1 MAVLANLA
9 LLFAAI
15 FAVCCALLA
24 AFIGSLL
31 YMVVLHHRLK
41 AQGLSRERALL
52 ATPLPADAELPHVV
66 VQIPSFNEGS
76 VLRRGV
82 EAAARLDWPRDKLHI
97 QVLDDS
103 TDETAELAR
112 TVVAELRAQ
121 GLDVV
126 ALQRTDRS
134 GYKGGA
140 LHEAMQKTPHDYF
153 AIFDVDY
160 VPPADFLRTCMRPFF
175 ANPNWAFVQAR
186 FDFLNPHENAL
197 TEMQMVTLDAHLG
210 IEQATRCWA
219 GHPLPFNGT
228 CGIWQRAA
236 IEAGGGWKGDTVTED
251 LDLTYRGWVKGWRA
265 LFLTSVAVPG
275 ELPADTAT
283 WLRQQQRWQDGFRH
297 VSLRMVPAILRSRD
311 ITPSAKAAALLHLCM
326 SLNQPVLLVG
336 VVSRPAGGAPG
347 AFSGAAAPDA
357 LPGDPGLGAGLRH
370 DLPARRPQFHPR
382 RGNVAAAFCRGA
394 AALRRRPG
402 RHAGAFPRRPCPQGD
417 GPAQARRLR
426 PHAQAGGLNAH
437 RHPLSCSSPPWG
449 RGWVRG

>member
-15 FAVCCALLA
+15 FVVCCGLLA
-24 AFIGSLL
+24 AFVGSLL

-41 AQGLSRERALL
+41 KSGLGREQRLL
-52 ATPLPADAELPHVV
+52 ATALPTDAELPHVV
-66 VQIPSFNEGS
+66 VQIPSFNEGP

-126 ALQRTDRS
+126 TLQRTDRS
-134 GYKGGA
+134 GFKGGA
-140 LHEAMQKTPHDYF
+140 LHEAMQKTPYDYF

-160 VPPADFLRTCMRPFF
+160 VPPTDFLRTCMRPFF

-275 ELPADTAT
+275 ELPADTKT

-297 VSLRMVPAILRSRD
+297 VSLRMFPAILGSRD

-336 VVSRPAGGAPG
+336 VVSGLLAALLAPALVPLLLTLFLMTLAWVLFCATTFLRAGHNFIRGGEMSPLRFTVVLLRFVGGQVAMLVRSLGVNARKAMNRPKPVV
-347 AFSGAAAPDA
+347 FDRTPK
-357 LPGDPGLGAGLRH
+357 
-370 DLPARRPQFHPR
+370 
-382 RGNVAAAFCRGA
+382 RGA
-394 AALRRRPG
+394 
-402 RHAGAFPRRPCPQGD
+402 
-417 GPAQARRLR
+417 
-426 PHAQAGGLNAH
+426 
-437 RHPLSCSSPPWG
+437 
-449 RGWVRG
+449 

>member
-1 MAVLANLA
+1 MAVLAALA
-9 LLFAAI
+9 LLFGAI
-15 FAVCCALLA
+15 FAVCCVLLA

-31 YMVVLHHRLK
+31 YMVVLHHHLK
-41 AQGLSRERALL
+41 KSGLRREQMLL
-52 ATPLPADAELPHVV
+52 TTPLPPDSQLPHVV
-66 VQIPSFNEGS
+66 VQIPSFNEGP

-121 GLDVV
+121 DLDVV
-126 ALQRTDRS
+126 ALQRTDRN
-134 GYKGGA
+134 GFKGGA
-140 LHEAMQKTPHDYF
+140 LHEAMQNTPYDYF

-160 VPPADFLRTCMRPFF
+160 VPPTDFLRVCMRPFF
-175 ANPNWAFVQAR
+175 AEPHTAFVQAR

-275 ELPADTAT
+275 ELPADAKT

-297 VSLRMVPAILRSRD
+297 VSLRMFPAILGSRD

-336 VVSRPAGGAPG
+336 VVSGLLAALLAPSLVPLLLALFLLTLAWVLFCATTFLRAGHNFIRGGEMSPLRFAVVLLRFAGGQVAML
-347 AFSGAAAPDA
+347 ARS
-357 LPGDPGLGAGLRH
+357 LGVY
-370 DLPARRPQFHPR
+370 ARKAMDRPKPVVFDRTPK
-382 RGNVAAAFCRGA
+382 RGA
-394 AALRRRPG
+394 
-402 RHAGAFPRRPCPQGD
+402 
-417 GPAQARRLR
+417 
-426 PHAQAGGLNAH
+426 
-437 RHPLSCSSPPWG
+437 
-449 RGWVRG
+449 

>member
-1 MAVLANLA
+1 MSVLAILLA
-9 LLFAAI
+9 AVFAA
-15 FAVCCALLA
+15 CCVLLA
-24 AFIGSLL
+24 AFVGSLL

-41 AQGLSRERALL
+41 PQGLARERALL
-52 ATPLPADAELPHVV
+52 ATPLPPDAELPHVV
-66 VQIPSFNEGS
+66 VQIPSFNEGG

-112 TVVAELRAQ
+112 TVVAELQAQ
-121 GLDVV
+121 GHDIV
-126 ALQRTDRS
+126 ALQRTDRT
-134 GYKGGA
+134 GFKGGA

-160 VPPADFLRTCMRPFF
+160 VPRADFLRLCMRPFF
-175 ANPNWAFVQAR
+175 ANPDWAFVQAR

-210 IEQATRCWA
+210 IEQAARCWA

-228 CGIWQRAA
+228 CGIWQRRA

-265 LFLTSVAVPG
+265 LFLTGVAVPG
-275 ELPADTAT
+275 ELPADAQT

-311 ITPSAKAAALLHLCM
+311 ITPAAKGAALLHLCM
-326 SLNQPVLLVG
+326 SLNQPVLLTGLVAGLLAALLAPSLIPLLLTLFLVTLAWVLFSATTFLRVG
-336 VVSRPAGGAPG
+336 HNFIRGGA
-347 AFSGAAAPDA
+347 
-357 LPGDPGLGAGLRH
+357 L
-370 DLPARRPQFHPR
+370 
-382 RGNVAAAFCRGA
+382 
-394 AALRRRPG
+394 
-402 RHAGAFPRRPCPQGD
+402 
-417 GPAQARRLR
+417 
-426 PHAQAGGLNAH
+426 
-437 RHPLSCSSPPWG
+437 SPPRFALVLLRFVG
-449 RGWVRG
+449 GQVAMLARSLSVHLRKALDRPKPVIFDRTPKRGM

>member
-1 MAVLANLA
+1 M
-9 LLFAAI
+9 
-15 FAVCCALLA
+15 
-24 AFIGSLL
+24 
-31 YMVVLHHRLK
+31 
-41 AQGLSRERALL
+41 
-52 ATPLPADAELPHVV
+52 
-66 VQIPSFNEGS
+66 
-76 VLRRGV
+76 LRRGV

-112 TVVAELRAQ
+112 TVVAELKAQ
-121 GLDVV
+121 GFDVV

-134 GYKGGA
+134 GFKGGA
-140 LHEAMQKTPHDYF
+140 LHEAMQQTPHDYF

-160 VPPADFLRTCMRPFF
+160 VPPPDFLRTCMRPFF
-175 ANPNWAFVQAR
+175 AKLDGRRPNWAFVQAR

-265 LFLTSVAVPG
+265 LFLTSVPVPG
-275 ELPADTAT
+275 ELPADTKT

-297 VSLRMVPAILRSRD
+297 VSLRMFPAILRSRD
-311 ITPSAKAAALLHLCM
+311 ITPSAKARGAAASLHVAEPAGAAGRRRL
-326 SLNQPVLLVG
+326 G
-336 VVSRPAGGAPG
+336 PAGGLAG
-347 AFSGAAAPDA
+347 AVAGAAAADA
-357 LPGDPGLGAGLRH
+357 VLRDPGLGAVLRH

-382 RGNVAAAFCRGA
+382 RRDV
-394 AALRRRPG
+394 
-402 RHAGAFPRRPCPQGD
+402 
-417 GPAQARRLR
+417 ARRASPWCCCASSAGRWRCWCARWASTSRKRLNR
-426 PHAQAGGLNAH
+426 PKPVVFDRTPKKGA
-437 RHPLSCSSPPWG
+437 
-449 RGWVRG
+449 

>member
-1 MAVLANLA
+1 MALAATLA
-9 LLFAAI
+9 VTCAALFAL
-15 FAVCCALLA
+15 CCLLLA

-41 AQGLSRERALL
+41 PRGLAHERELL
-52 ATPLPADAELPHVV
+52 LTPLPPDSELPHVV
-66 VQIPSFNEGS
+66 VQIPSFNEGP

-82 EAAARLDWPRDKLHI
+82 EAAARLDWPLDKLHVQI
-97 QVLDDS
+97 LDDS
-103 TDETAELAR
+103 TDQTAELAR
-112 TVVAELRAQ
+112 IVAAELRGQ
-121 GLDVV
+121 GVDVV
-126 ALQRTDRS
+126 ALQRTER
-134 GYKGGA
+134 GGFKGGA
-140 LHEAMQKTPHDYF
+140 LHEAMQRTPHGYF

-160 VPPADFLRTCMRPFF
+160 VPPTDFLRRCMRVFVAEPKT
-175 ANPNWAFVQAR
+175 AFVQAR

-297 VSLRMVPAILRSRD
+297 VSLRMVPAILKSRD

-336 VVSRPAGGAPG
+336 VV
-347 AFSGAAAPDA
+347 
-357 LPGDPGLGAGLRH
+357 AGLLAGLLAPSLAPLLLTLFLATLGWVLVCATTFLRAGH
-370 DLPARRPQFHPR
+370 NFIRGGEMSPLRFTVVLLRFVGGQVAMLVRSLGVHARKAMDRPKPVVFDRTPK
-382 RGNVAAAFCRGA
+382 RGA
-394 AALRRRPG
+394 
-402 RHAGAFPRRPCPQGD
+402 
-417 GPAQARRLR
+417 
-426 PHAQAGGLNAH
+426 
-437 RHPLSCSSPPWG
+437 
-449 RGWVRG
+449 

>member
-1 MAVLANLA
+1 MAVLAALA
-9 LLFAAI
+9 PLFAAI
-15 FAVCCALLA
+15 FVVCCVLLA
-24 AFIGSLL
+24 AFVGSLL

-41 AQGLSRERALL
+41 QKGLDRERQLL
-52 ATPLPADAELPHVV
+52 ATPLPPDSELPHVV
-66 VQIPSFNEGS
+66 VQIPSFNEGP

-112 TVVAELRAQ
+112 TVVAELRGQ
-121 GLDVV
+121 GFDIV

-140 LHEAMQKTPHDYF
+140 LHEAMQKTPYDYF

-175 ANPNWAFVQAR
+175 AKLHGTGPNWAFVQAR

-275 ELPADTAT
+275 ELPADTKT

-297 VSLRMVPAILRSRD
+297 VSLRMVPAILKSRD

-326 SLNQPVLLVG
+326 SLNQPVLLIG
-336 VVSRPAGGAPG
+336 VVSGLLAALLAPSLIPLLLTLFLVTLAWVLFCATTFLRAGHNFIRHGEMPPLHFTLVLLRFVGGQVAMLVRSLGVHVGKALNRPKPVV
-347 AFSGAAAPDA
+347 FDRTPK
-357 LPGDPGLGAGLRH
+357 
-370 DLPARRPQFHPR
+370 
-382 RGNVAAAFCRGA
+382 RGA
-394 AALRRRPG
+394 
-402 RHAGAFPRRPCPQGD
+402 
-417 GPAQARRLR
+417 
-426 PHAQAGGLNAH
+426 
-437 RHPLSCSSPPWG
+437 
-449 RGWVRG
+449 

>member
-1 MAVLANLA
+1 MTVLANLA
-9 LLFAAI
+9 LLFVAI
-15 FAVCCALLA
+15 FGICCVLLA
-24 AFIGSLL
+24 AFVGSLL
-31 YMVVLHHRLK
+31 YMVALHHRLK
-41 AQGLSRERALL
+41 EKGLSREQRLL
-52 ATPLPADAELPHVV
+52 ATPLPPDAELPHVV
-66 VQIPSFNEGS
+66 VQIPSFNEGP

-121 GLDVV
+121 GLDVM

-140 LHEAMQKTPHDYF
+140 LHEAMQKTPYDYF

-265 LFLTSVAVPG
+265 LFLTGVAVPG

-297 VSLRMVPAILRSRD
+297 VSLRMFPAILSSRD

-336 VVSRPAGGAPG
+336 VVSGLLAALLEPSLVPLLLTLFLVTLVWVLFCATTFLRAGHNFIRGGEMSPLRFTVVLLRFVGGQVAMLARSLAVHIGKAMNRPKPVV
-347 AFSGAAAPDA
+347 FDRTPK
-357 LPGDPGLGAGLRH
+357 
-370 DLPARRPQFHPR
+370 
-382 RGNVAAAFCRGA
+382 RGA
-394 AALRRRPG
+394 
-402 RHAGAFPRRPCPQGD
+402 
-417 GPAQARRLR
+417 
-426 PHAQAGGLNAH
+426 
-437 RHPLSCSSPPWG
+437 
-449 RGWVRG
+449 

>member
-1 MAVLANLA
+1 MVLLANLA

-15 FAVCCALLA
+15 FAVCCLLLA
-24 AFIGSLL
+24 AFVGSLL

-41 AQGLSRERALL
+41 KKGLRREQTLL
-52 ATPLPADAELPHVV
+52 ATPLPPDSQLPHVV
-66 VQIPSFNEGS
+66 VQIPSFNEGP

-112 TVVAELRAQ
+112 TVVAELQAQ

-134 GYKGGA
+134 GFKGGA
-140 LHEAMQKTPHDYF
+140 LHEAMQKTPYDYF

-160 VPPADFLRTCMRPFF
+160 VPPTDFLRTCMRPFF

-275 ELPADTAT
+275 ELPADTKT

-336 VVSRPAGGAPG
+336 VVSGLLAALLAPSLVPLLLTFFLLTLAWVLLCATTFLRAGHNFIRGGDMSPLHFTLVLLRFVGGQVAMLARSLGVNARKAMNRPKPVV
-347 AFSGAAAPDA
+347 FDRTPK
-357 LPGDPGLGAGLRH
+357 
-370 DLPARRPQFHPR
+370 
-382 RGNVAAAFCRGA
+382 RGA
-394 AALRRRPG
+394 
-402 RHAGAFPRRPCPQGD
+402 
-417 GPAQARRLR
+417 
-426 PHAQAGGLNAH
+426 
-437 RHPLSCSSPPWG
+437 
-449 RGWVRG
+449 